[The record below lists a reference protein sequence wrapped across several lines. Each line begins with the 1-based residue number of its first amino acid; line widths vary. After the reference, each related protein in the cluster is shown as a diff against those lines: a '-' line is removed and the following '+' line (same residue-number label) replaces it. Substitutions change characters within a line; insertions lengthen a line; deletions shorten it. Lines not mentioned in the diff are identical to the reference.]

1 MYSMDDLY
9 IDDTPSTPE
18 IKFEKSGNLSIRGK
32 SLPEDP
38 KRFYNPLFK
47 WVEELITENVDI
59 QVQLEYVNTSSS
71 KRIIEL
77 LKKIDNNSKIKHVK
91 MNWYYEIDD
100 PDMLEFG
107 EVIQHN
113 LRRTKT
119 NYVEYDDAD

>member
-1 MYSMDDLY
+1 MDDLF

-18 IKFEKSGNLSIRGK
+18 IKFEKSGSLSIRGK

-38 KRFYNPLFK
+38 RRFYNPLFK
-47 WVEELITENVDI
+47 WVEELSSDHVDI
-59 QVQLEYVNTSSS
+59 KVQLEYINTSST

-77 LKKIDNNSKIKHVK
+77 IKKIDNNSKIKKVN
-91 MNWYYEIDD
+91 MSWYYEIDD

-119 NYVEYDDAD
+119 NYIEYNED

>member
-1 MYSMDDLY
+1 MDDLY

-47 WVEELITENVDI
+47 WVEELTTDNVDI

>member
-1 MYSMDDLY
+1 MYNMDDLY
-9 IDDTPSTPE
+9 IDNTPSTPE

-47 WVEELITENVDI
+47 WVEELNTDNVDI

-119 NYVEYDDAD
+119 NYVEYDDEE

>member
-1 MYSMDDLY
+1 MHIMDDLY

-38 KRFYNPLFK
+38 KRFYSPLFK
-47 WVEELITENVDI
+47 WVEELNSENVDI

-77 LKKIDNNSKIKHVK
+77 LKRIDNNSKVKHVK

-119 NYVEYDDAD
+119 NYVEYDDED

>member
-1 MYSMDDLY
+1 MYNMDDLY
-9 IDDTPSTPE
+9 IDNTPSTPE
-18 IKFEKSGNLSIRGK
+18 IKFEKSGSLSIRGK

-47 WVEELITENVDI
+47 WVEELTTDNVDI
-59 QVQLEYVNTSSS
+59 TVQLEYVNTSSS

-77 LKKIDNNSKIKHVK
+77 LKKIDNNSKVKHVK

-119 NYVEYDDAD
+119 NYVEYDDEE

>member
-1 MYSMDDLY
+1 MDDLY
-9 IDDTPSTPE
+9 IDNTPSTPE

-47 WVEELITENVDI
+47 WVEELNTDNVDI

-119 NYVEYDDAD
+119 NYVEYDDEE